1 VTTPAQLHLAL
12 ISHTNVG
19 KTTLARTLIG
29 VDVGEVR
36 DDTHVT
42 TQSESYR
49 LLSTPLGDELQLW
62 DTPGFGDSVRLYA
75 RLKLSG
81 NPIGWFLSEVLDRYR
96 DKPFWLSQQAVKTAR
111 EAADVVLYIVNSSED
126 PQDAGYLAPEMKILQ
141 WLGKPV
147 VVLLNQLGPPQPF
160 AAEQAEQARWQN
172 HLATYPVVRQ
182 VLALDAYA
190 RCWVH
195 ERVFYAAL
203 AKLIP
208 AEKAQGYGRLL
219 LSWEQANEARFQASM
234 QLIAAQLVAAALDA
248 ELIAGEGGV
257 VKKKVLS
264 FLGLGT
270 QPGQSPQGK
279 AMAKLTER
287 LADSSVKTTVEL
299 LRLHHLDAGSVA
311 EINELV
317 ASAFVAT
324 EPVSKPLA
332 SLWGAVSQG
341 LLGGLAADVLAGG
354 LSLGAGAL
362 IGAIGGAVAFWGAA
376 EVFNVSTGRD
386 ASRVQFSDDFLRA
399 QLIAGLLR
407 YLAVIHFGRGRGKFV
422 VSQAPSF
429 WREQVDL
436 AVGAHEAAI
445 AQAFNTIRTS
455 SPLSPSTAPL
465 QAVLSQMASRI
476 LTALYPQPQA
486 HGGQRA
492 GSLG

>member
-1 VTTPAQLHLAL
+1 MTTPAQLHLAL

-36 DDTHVT
+36 DDAHVT
-42 TQSESYR
+42 TSSESYR

-96 DKPFWLSQQAVKTAR
+96 DQPFWLSQQAVKTAR

-126 PQDAGYLAPEMKILQ
+126 PQDAGYLPPEMKILQ

-160 AAEQAEQARWQN
+160 AAEQAEQARWQS
-172 HLATYPVVRQ
+172 HLAIYPIVKS
-182 VLALDAYA
+182 VLALDAFA

-195 ERVFYAAL
+195 ERVFYEAL
-203 AKLIP
+203 AELIP
-208 AEKAQGYGRLL
+208 AEKVQAYVRLL
-219 LSWEQANEARFQASM
+219 QSWEQANETRLQASM
-234 QLIAAQLVAAALDA
+234 QLIAAQLVAAACDV
-248 ELIAGEGGV
+248 EQIAGDAGV
-257 VKKKVLS
+257 IKKKVLD
-264 FLGLGT
+264 FLGLAKPLGL
-270 QPGQSPQGK
+270 SPEEK
-279 AMAKLTER
+279 AMVKLTER
-287 LADSSVKTTVEL
+287 LADHSAKTTVKL
-299 LRLHHLDAGSVA
+299 LQLHHLDAGSVA

-341 LLGGLAADVLAGG
+341 LLGGLAADAMAGG
-354 LSLGAGAL
+354 LSLGAGVL

-376 EVFNVSTGRD
+376 KVFNVSTGRD
-386 ASRVQFSDDFLRA
+386 ASRVQFSDDFVQA
-399 QLIAGLLR
+399 QLVAGLLR

-422 VSQAPSF
+422 LSEAPPF
-429 WREQVDL
+429 WREQVDA
-436 AVGAHEAAI
+436 AVGAHQEAI
-445 AQAFNTIRTS
+445 AHAFNAIRTS
-455 SPLSPSTAPL
+455 APASDSTARL
-465 QAVLSQMASRI
+465 QALLSQLASGI
-476 LTALYPQPQA
+476 LKALYPQ
-486 HGGQRA
+486 
-492 GSLG
+492 L

>member
-1 VTTPAQLHLAL
+1 MTPAQIHCAL
-12 ISHTNVG
+12 ISHTNAG

-36 DDTHVT
+36 DDAHVT
-42 TQSESYR
+42 TASESYR
-49 LLSTPLGDELQLW
+49 LLSTPAGDEFQLW

-126 PQDAGYLAPEMKILQ
+126 PQDAGYLASEMKILQ

-160 AAEQAEQARWQN
+160 AQEQAEQARWQT
-172 HLATYPVVRQ
+172 HLGAYPVVKI

-195 ERVFYAAL
+195 ERVFYKAL
-203 AKLIP
+203 SQLIP
-208 AEKAQGYGRLL
+208 AEKVNAYARLL
-219 LSWEQANEARFQASM
+219 LTWERANEARFQSSM
-234 QLIAAQLVAAALDA
+234 QLIAAQLMAAARDS
-248 ELIAGEGGV
+248 ELIASEGGV
-257 VKKKVLS
+257 VKKTVLN
-264 FLGLGT
+264 FMGLGEHRR
-270 QPGQSPQGK
+270 QSPQDK
-279 AMAKLTER
+279 AMLKLTGR
-287 LADSSVKTTVEL
+287 LADNSVKTTVEL
-299 LRLHHLDAGSVA
+299 LKLHHLDTGAVS

-324 EPVSKPLA
+324 TPVNTPLA
-332 SLWGAVSQG
+332 SLWGAISQG
-341 LLGGLAADVLAGG
+341 LLGGLAADAMAGG
-354 LSLGAGAL
+354 LTLGAGAL

-376 EVFNVSTGRD
+376 KAFNVSTGRD

-422 VSQAPSF
+422 LAETPAF
-429 WREQVDL
+429 WREEVESAVSANDNAFAVALSYIRAGQ
-436 AVGAHEAAI
+436 AVGQSTMPIEA
-445 AQAFNTIRTS
+445 
-455 SPLSPSTAPL
+455 L
-465 QAVLSQMASRI
+465 LSQAASQI
-476 LTALYPQPQA
+476 LKKLYPQP
-486 HGGQRA
+486 
-492 GSLG
+492 

>member
-1 VTTPAQLHLAL
+1 MTTPAQLHLAL

-36 DDTHVT
+36 DDAHVT
-42 TQSESYR
+42 TNSESYR

-126 PQDAGYLAPEMKILQ
+126 PQDAGYLVPEMKILQ

-172 HLATYPVVRQ
+172 HLAAYPIVRQ

-195 ERVFYAAL
+195 ERVFYETL

-208 AEKAQGYGRLL
+208 AEKMEAYARLL
-219 LSWEQANEARFQASM
+219 LSWEQANEVRFQASM
-234 QLIAAQLVAAALDA
+234 QLMAAQLVAAACDA
-248 ELIAGEGGV
+248 DLIAGDDGV
-257 VKKKVLS
+257 IKKKVLD
-264 FLGLGT
+264 FLGLGK
-270 QPGQSPQGK
+270 QLGKSAEEK
-279 AMAKLTER
+279 AMVKLTER
-287 LADSSVKTTVEL
+287 LAEHSAKTTVEL
-299 LRLHHLDAGSVA
+299 LKLHHLDAGSVGD
-311 EINELV
+311 INELV

-341 LLGGLAADVLAGG
+341 LLGGLAADAMAGG

-376 EVFNVSTGRD
+376 DVFNVSTGRD

-399 QLIAGLLR
+399 QLIAALLR

-422 VSQAPSF
+422 VSQAPPF
-429 WREQVDL
+429 WREHVES
-436 AVGAHEAAI
+436 VVNAHETAI
-445 AQAFNTIRTS
+445 AQAFNAIRTS
-455 SPLSPSTAPL
+455 PAAGPSTAPL
-465 QAVLSQMASRI
+465 QAVLSQMASGI
-476 LTALYPQPQA
+476 LKAMYPQP
-486 HGGQRA
+486 
-492 GSLG
+492 

>member
-1 VTTPAQLHLAL
+1 MTTSAQLHLAL

-36 DDTHVT
+36 DDAHVT
-42 TQSESYR
+42 TASESYR

-96 DKPFWLSQQAVKTAR
+96 DKPFWLSQQAVKTVR

-147 VVLLNQLGPPQPF
+147 VVLLNQMGPPQPF
-160 AAEQAEQARWQN
+160 AAEQAEQARWQS
-172 HLATYPVVRQ
+172 HLGTYPIVRQ

-195 ERVFYAAL
+195 ERVFYEAL
-203 AKLIP
+203 AELIP
-208 AEKAQGYGRLL
+208 AEKVDAYARLL

-234 QLIAAQLVAAALDA
+234 LCIAAQLVATACDT
-248 ELIAGEGGV
+248 ELIAGDDGV
-257 VKKKVLS
+257 IKKKVLG
-264 FLGLGT
+264 FLGLGK
-270 QPGQSPQGK
+270 QLGQSSEEK
-279 AMAKLTER
+279 AMVKLTER
-287 LADSSVKTTVEL
+287 LADNSVKTTVDL
-299 LRLHHLDAGSVA
+299 LKLHHLDAGCVA

-332 SLWGAVSQG
+332 GLWGAVSQG
-341 LLGGLAADVLAGG
+341 LVGGLAADAIAGG

-376 EVFNVSTGRD
+376 KVFNVSTGRD

-399 QLIAGLLR
+399 QLVAALLR
-407 YLAVIHFGRGRGKFV
+407 YLTVIHFGRGRGKFV
-422 VSQAPSF
+422 VSEAPSF
-429 WREQVDL
+429 WREQVESAL
-436 AVGAHEAAI
+436 GVQEAVI
-445 AQAFNTIRTS
+445 AQTFNAIRTS
-455 SPLSPSTAPL
+455 PPASPSTAPL
-465 QAVLSQMASRI
+465 QAVLSQMTSRI
-476 LTALYPQPQA
+476 LKALYPRP
-486 HGGQRA
+486 
-492 GSLG
+492 

>member
-1 VTTPAQLHLAL
+1 VTTPVQLHLAL

-29 VDVGEVR
+29 IDVGEVR
-36 DDTHVT
+36 DDAHVT
-42 TQSESYR
+42 TASESYR
-49 LLSTPLGDELQLW
+49 LLATPLGDELQLW

-126 PQDAGYLAPEMKILQ
+126 PQDAGYLASEMKILQ

-160 AAEQAEQARWQN
+160 AQEQAEQARWQS
-172 HLATYPVVRQ
+172 HLATYPMVKK

-195 ERVFYAAL
+195 ERVFYETL

-208 AEKAQGYGRLL
+208 AEKVEAYARLL
-219 LSWEQANEARFQASM
+219 LSWEQANQARFQTSI
-234 QLIAAQLVAAALDA
+234 QLIAAQLAAAAVDA
-248 ELIAGEGGV
+248 ELIAGDAGV
-257 VKKKVLS
+257 IKKKVLD
-264 FLGLGT
+264 FLGLGKSL
-270 QPGQSPQGK
+270 GKSAEEK
-279 AMAKLTER
+279 AMVKLAER
-287 LADSSVKTTVEL
+287 LAEHSAKTTVEL
-299 LRLHHLDAGSVA
+299 LKLHHLDAGSVA

-324 EPVSKPLA
+324 QPVNKPLA

-341 LLGGLAADVLAGG
+341 LLGGLTADVMAGG

-376 EVFNVSTGRD
+376 EVFNVSTGRET
-386 ASRVQFSDDFLRA
+386 SRVQFSDDFLRA
-399 QLIAGLLR
+399 QLNAALLR
-407 YLAVIHFGRGRGKFV
+407 YLAVIHFGRGRGQFV
-422 VSQAPSF
+422 LSEAPSF
-429 WREQVDL
+429 WREQVES
-436 AVGAHEAAI
+436 AVSANEAAI
-445 AQAFNTIRTS
+445 SHAFDVLRS
-455 SPLSPSTAPL
+455 SPATAPL

-476 LTALYPQPQA
+476 LKSLYPQP
-486 HGGQRA
+486 
-492 GSLG
+492 